1 MDGASRYPV
10 NPKRLGT
17 SLLMVAITAVTA
29 TACRPALERSDVLG
43 SWEYTRGPR
52 FSSIDVLNDG
62 TYRQLITANGT
73 QELSTTSAWSWEQVA
88 GHGMG
93 ISFKTFHSIRDDGS
107 AISTPPGWWF
117 VVPERGMFAKTPKLV
132 VFEDEGIEFTKR
144 SSPCPAAT
152 QN

>member
-1 MDGASRYPV
+1 
-10 NPKRLGT
+10 
-17 SLLMVAITAVTA
+17 MVAITAVTV
-29 TACRPALERSDVLG
+29 TACRPSLERSDVLG
-43 SWEYTRGPR
+43 SWQCTRGPQ
-52 FSSIDVLNDG
+52 FSCIDILNDG

-73 QELSTTSAWSWEQVA
+73 QELSTTSTWSWEQVA

-144 SSPCPAAT
+144 SSPCPAPT